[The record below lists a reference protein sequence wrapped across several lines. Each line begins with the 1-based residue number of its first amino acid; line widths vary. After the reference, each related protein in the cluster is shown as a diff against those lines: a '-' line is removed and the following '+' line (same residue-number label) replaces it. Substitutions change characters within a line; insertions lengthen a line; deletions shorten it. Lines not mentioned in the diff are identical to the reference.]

1 MGKRK
6 STVREMTRILREG
19 AKPRGKEDQDQ
30 KQETRAQQRHMSRG
44 RAGSSAL
51 IILET
56 EKLGT

>member
-6 STVREMTRILREG
+6 SAVREMTRILRKG
-19 AKPRGKEDQDQ
+19 GKPRDKEDQEQ
-30 KQETRAQQRHMSRG
+30 KQETRAQQMHMSRG